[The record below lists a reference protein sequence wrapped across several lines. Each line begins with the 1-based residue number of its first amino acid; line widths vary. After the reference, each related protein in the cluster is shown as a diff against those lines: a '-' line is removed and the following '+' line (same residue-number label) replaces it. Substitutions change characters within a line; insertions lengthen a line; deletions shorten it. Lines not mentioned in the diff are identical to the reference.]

1 MSEIESKTSEAEQG
15 MTTDA
20 VKPTSFTGRSV
31 FAVET
36 VAAGIA
42 VQTALLTEDN
52 QVMLAP
58 AVFPD
63 VSYALQQIDELRQ
76 MVLDHFTRAA
86 KVVPRCWPIRPRHP
100 SRRTPRPDQCCC
112 SNKCCTF

>member
-1 MSEIESKTSEAEQG
+1 MSEFETDTSEAEKG
-15 MTTDA
+15 LNADDT
-20 VKPTSFTGRSV
+20 KPTSFTGRSV

-63 VSYALQQIDELRQ
+63 VGYALQQIDELRQ

-86 KVVPRCWPIRPRHP
+86 KVGAKVLAEDGAKNEPTGPQH
-100 SRRTPRPDQCCC
+100 
-112 SNKCCTF
+112 

>member
-1 MSEIESKTSEAEQG
+1 MSEIESNTSEADKG
-15 MTTDA
+15 LNADDT
-20 VKPTSFTGRSV
+20 KPTSFTGRSV

-52 QVMLAP
+52 KVILVP

-63 VSYALQQIDELRQ
+63 VGYALQQIDELRQ

-86 KVVPRCWPIRPRHP
+86 KVGAQVLAEEAAQNEPEGPQH
-100 SRRTPRPDQCCC
+100 
-112 SNKCCTF
+112 